1 MSIRHLTRPGLLPF
15 MLLLYLAVQVPFL
28 NADPH
33 TDIAPTSRDAYTDEG
48 LNTSQVINR
57 VNHGHWV
64 IDECDNLIKTPLFSL
79 WLFPAYSLFG
89 TSAAVGHMWLLLGCM
104 LLLWAFSRKHGS
116 LPWVAGVFL
125 LLSLTQYHLFQYIRF
140 TMGELSA
147 CFLVLVAAAYALRY
161 GNGRSLWD
169 LVWAGLF
176 LWAAVFV
183 KNQFGYVLL
192 LLPVWALA
200 AQLVNGRLWHRHTF
214 TALLTACTV
223 LLLGA
228 AFYYVAWYLPVK
240 DTYDY
245 VMRDQA
251 SGRFIPRELLREL
264 GTMQAK
270 AFLRTPYM
278 RYYAALCLL
287 AAGVFVLN
295 FFGSKNRNYRL
306 LSLFSLAW
314 AVLELHKF
322 AMRAVPSRYLTP
334 LLFAWGL
341 FAAVQLVWAVKNALD
356 KGTFARLV
364 AGGFVSV
371 ALCVF
376 VLQLVQLRKL
386 YDERQFVIHETNLML
401 SKVDFG
407 DRPAVGP
414 WAPALARET
423 GARVLPVWYGYF
435 NDKDI
440 LRKLNPKVVV
450 SEKNEDDS
458 GGAFKNDGINLA
470 ALADSVKEVKVAR
483 YEILIYYLP

>member
-1 MSIRHLTRPGLLPF
+1 MFARYLTRRGLLPF

-28 NADPH
+28 YADPH

-64 IDECDNLIKTPLFSL
+64 VDECDNLIKTPLFNL
-79 WLFPAYSLFG
+79 WLFPAYYTFG
-89 TSAAVGHMWLLLGCM
+89 TSSAVGRVWLLAGCM

-125 LLSLTQYHLFQYIRF
+125 SVALTQYHLFQYIRF
-140 TMGELSA
+140 TMAELTA
-147 CFLVLVAAAYALRY
+147 CFLVLVALGYALRY
-161 GNGRSLWD
+161 GNGRRLWD
-169 LVWAGLF
+169 LVWSGLF

-183 KNQFGYVLL
+183 KNQFGYVLA

-200 AQLVNGRLWHRHTF
+200 AQLVNGELWYRRTF
-214 TALLTACTV
+214 AALFAAGSV

-264 GTMQAK
+264 GVMQAK
-270 AFLRTPYM
+270 EFLRTPYV
-278 RYYAALCLL
+278 RYYAAFCMLGLC
-287 AAGVFVLN
+287 VFTVN

-306 LSLFSLAW
+306 LSLLSLAW

-322 AMRAVPSRYLTP
+322 ALRAVPSRYLTP
-334 LLFAWGL
+334 LLFAWGV

-356 KGTFARLV
+356 KGAFARLV
-364 AGGFVSV
+364 AGGFVS
-371 ALCVF
+371 AGLCVF
-376 VLQLVQLRKL
+376 VLQAVQLRKI
-386 YDERQFVIHETNLML
+386 YDERQFVIHETNRML
-401 SKVDFG
+401 SGIEFG
-407 DRPAVGP
+407 NRPVAGP

-423 GARVLPVWYGYF
+423 GARVVPVWSGYF

-440 LRKLNPKVVV
+440 LHRLNPKIVAT
-450 SEKNEDDS
+450 ERDEGDS
-458 GGAFKNDGINLA
+458 GGAFRNDGINLA
-470 ALADSVKEVKVAR
+470 ELADSVKEVKVAR